1 MSFGSGPVRKS
12 VSGVDGDVGGLYVIV
27 YGWCWSMA
35 FSIPLFSCMI
45 NKCFIL
51 QIVSPSFGVLL
62 LLLEGWFCEGDFFRP
77 RMLAALEIG
86 ANEDVSLEVWRG
98 HSWVDDCA
106 CLLML
111 PPSCFWFS
119 CTQFIVW
126 LSLSTY
132 HPRLVTLVWCPSVV
146 FEKWGRLLLPMGAYS
161 SRDRPKCGC
170 QSFS

>member
-1 MSFGSGPVRKS
+1 MLSMLHQFVSSAQSSPVSFGSGPVRKS

-98 HSWVDDCA
+98 HSWVDGCA

-126 LSLSTY
+126 LSLSLSLSYFILFIFIT
-132 HPRLVTLVWCPSVV
+132 
-146 FEKWGRLLLPMGAYS
+146 KI
-161 SRDRPKCGC
+161 
-170 QSFS
+170 

>member
-1 MSFGSGPVRKS
+1 M
-12 VSGVDGDVGGLYVIV
+12 IV
-27 YGWCWSMA
+27 FAWCCFPSCYW
-35 FSIPLFSCMI
+35 FSCTHLLCDSLSLSLSSLFSCII

-51 QIVSPSFGVLL
+51 QIVLPSFGVLL

-98 HSWVDDCA
+98 HSWVDGCS

-126 LSLSTY
+126 LSLS
-132 HPRLVTLVWCPSVV
+132 HLWLSLTLMRSQ
-146 FEKWGRLLLPMGAYS
+146 LLPMSAHSIVGDSWVY
-161 SRDRPKCGC
+161 PFG
-170 QSFS
+170 